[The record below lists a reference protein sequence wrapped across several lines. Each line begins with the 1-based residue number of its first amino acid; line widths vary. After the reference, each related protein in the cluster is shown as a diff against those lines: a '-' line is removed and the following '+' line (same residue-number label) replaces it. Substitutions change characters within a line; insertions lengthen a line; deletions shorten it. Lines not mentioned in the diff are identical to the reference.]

1 MAVRKDK
8 GTAEA
13 QFQQIL
19 EDASKV
25 HSDSKEKYK
34 LGDFLNPPINNVQD
48 LIALVGKQNDQFTKF
63 REKRQNIF
71 SAMSACLTPVEVI
84 GEVVSGAAKE
94 SFAPAEGIFG
104 AVALLINAARDVS
117 SAYDTIVE
125 LFEVLRDFTSRLD
138 VYVQYKMGT
147 ALRNK
152 VVVILAHLF
161 EVFVLAAK
169 EIRRGRIK
177 AYFKTLI
184 GMGTPVQEALQ
195 RLKDLN
201 IGEERQVLA
210 DTYGGV
216 NKLNLTTEGMA
227 TKLDQM
233 NATMNQIRSE
243 GRERTIAA
251 HQDKLKEIL
260 DPSPFP
266 EDFFNMF
273 NKSRAESTGDWILTD
288 GGFKAWLN
296 KETNFLWITGAAGT
310 GKSYLT
316 TKLISWS
323 TENIPRLAYF
333 YFRDNNP
340 ETRSVLQ
347 ALRDLAY
354 QLSESD
360 PFYAKQLLKNLRSID
375 EIRTIPSAYRKL
387 FVEPFQQDDQQ
398 KIIYI
403 FLDGIDE
410 ADSVGIDELLE
421 QLGTD
426 NERPE
431 HISFQVALIGR
442 TYMNEKVTYSLDPD
456 NRGTQVITTL
466 HVTPDRN
473 ADDVKLYIENSVWH
487 LRNLS
492 RTPPDFRQKIID
504 AMIKQAD
511 GLFILA
517 KFMLEDISRKRHPQ
531 SILTSLQSYPK
542 EINGIIAQTLKN
554 LSETLY
560 EDQTRDLN
568 EMLQWAACAEEVL
581 SLEQLEAVLIM
592 RFGDPPFHLEETL
605 RGQYACFF
613 ELEREDGLTT
623 DDLIREHEKQ
633 QRIKNGDFGSGRRSS
648 SASRPGSGRSGS
660 PKSPTILGRQVDLG
674 RNLSPQ
680 RRVSP
685 IAGLSPV
692 RGSPGRGVS
701 PAANSDLFDPMSEMD
716 FRSSK
721 THTWITFFHS
731 SIKEFF
737 STENSAKFGSGV
749 GFDPLISRIHILKT
763 CLSIFTDKA
772 AFDKYRLSASG
783 HESIKQYAAWYWQE
797 HLAVLDPATVP
808 GPEKKVL
815 GEYVYKMLTDDNI
828 ILDWTLMYEKNDEG
842 LDVLTDPNMKGLKR
856 WMGDPDVLASLSPEA
871 REWASK
877 GVKESPGI
885 FKPIGDLYA
894 RAWLSEDFKKYV
906 PTLFCFKIVQS
917 IAFMQEGLSWS
928 DCNTHWIDIPVEKRI
943 AKAGE
948 WAKIPE
954 SAHWHRR
961 FGSTYLTNGMHNKA
975 LEHYNSAL
983 ALDNNSVETRGRI
996 AYCLSRDGRFKEA
1009 LEQTLKCEAIEEE
1022 SIASGKLDEQALKS
1036 CKWRLYKDHIL
1047 IACCYEELNKV
1058 DPALEYFLKSMKSA
1072 KDVGLDRKECKE
1084 YFEPELGYLE
1094 LLATE
1099 NRHEVVI
1106 QFLKQL
1112 HEQVTDAEHKRTR
1125 LVDFLLEFHNKPLVI
1140 DWIPKAASKVGETEF
1155 VYDCLQLTIDV
1166 ATLIRDPLKALYLRL
1181 SLGTT
1186 YTYSRDI
1193 DDAQDLF
1200 EGITQLGYRPRGNV
1214 PTRQAYALAFQKL
1227 ASLYKERIL
1236 HAGLNTPEAN
1246 TWLEDLEKV
1255 KQKQSRHQNFDMPIE
1270 MVGSDVN
1277 IAAIYMILFNRLLG
1291 RSSNTDRDLR
1301 QLINDSLDILSDDDV
1316 QNDEYALDNLL
1327 GLFIAADDIDNAL
1340 ALSQSMRKV
1349 DPRVLASTPEDSP
1362 VLQRMEPK
1370 LPEIQTMRQN
1380 CAQCLDL
1387 IPPSDEFYICEYC
1400 METIKL
1406 PSTTAKAKEWID
1418 NNHQISR
1425 TEDFTMLDFLSPRKL
1440 LTQLTLSAGLV
1451 AAQLQTITNFG
1462 PTYNTQLTMQAY
1474 IPNNLPS
1481 SPAVM
1486 LAGIQLHA
1494 CGGNGPGYFQATK
1507 YRSLADSRGVILI
1520 FPSSQKDFNCWDVA
1534 STKTLKHDGQ
1544 GDSQVLVS
1552 MVDYVIK
1559 TYKADPKKVFVTGTS
1574 SGCMMTNV
1582 LAATYPDRFA
1592 AATCYSGVAAGCMA
1606 GSPGSSPISSDRVC
1620 SDGKII
1626 KTGQQWASQVRSMYP
1641 GYSGSYPRFKT
1652 WHGTAD
1658 NLVFYQNFLE
1668 QIKEWSTIHGVSFTR
1683 NETSTPQSGY
1693 TTMIYGDGTKFVA
1706 VSAAGVGHVVPT
1718 NENLDFKWFGL
1729 N

>member
-1 MAVRKDK
+1 MAVLKDAARKGD
-8 GTAEA
+8 TAEA
-13 QFQQIL
+13 QFAHIL
-19 EDASKV
+19 DDASKLYSS
-25 HSDSKEKYK
+25 SDSDSFKK
-34 LGDFLNPPINNVQD
+34 LADFLNPPLHNVKD
-48 LIALVGKQNDQFTKF
+48 LVSQVEKQNGQFAQF
-63 REKRQNIF
+63 REKRQSVF
-71 SAMSACLTPVEVI
+71 SALAACLDPVEQI
-84 GEVVSGAAKE
+84 GQIVSGAAQDT
-94 SFAPAEGIFG
+94 FAPAEGIFG
-104 AVALLINAARDVS
+104 AVAYLIGAARDVS

-125 LFEVLRDFTSRLD
+125 LFELLKDFTSRLD
-138 VYVQYKMGT
+138 VYVQYRMGS

-152 VVVILAHLF
+152 VVTILAQLF

-169 EIRRGRIK
+169 EIRRGRFK
-177 AYFKTLI
+177 AYFRNLVGK
-184 GMGTPVQEALQ
+184 GTPVQEALDN
-195 RLKDLN
+195 LKALN

-216 NKLNLTTEGMA
+216 SKLNVATENMQS
-227 TKLDQM
+227 KLDEM
-233 NATMNQIRSE
+233 NRTMMQIRSE
-243 GRERTIAA
+243 GRERTVAA

-266 EDFFNMF
+266 VDFFNMF

-288 GGFKAWLN
+288 GGFRAWLD
-296 KETNFLWITGAAGT
+296 KMTNFLWITGASGT
-310 GKSYLT
+310 GKSFLT
-316 TKLISWS
+316 TRLISWGS
-323 TENIPRLAYF
+323 DRIPRLAYF

-347 ALRDLAY
+347 ALRDVAY

-360 PFYAKQLLKNLRSID
+360 PFYAKQLLKGVQNID

-387 FVEPFQQDDQQ
+387 FVQPFQEEAQP
-398 KIIYI
+398 KTIYI

-410 ADSVGIDELLE
+410 ADSEGVQELLE
-421 QLGTD
+421 QLGSSD
-426 NERPE
+426 ESVRRPK
-431 HISFQVALIGR
+431 HVTIQVALIGR
-442 TYMNEKVTYSLDPD
+442 TYMTETVTYTLDPD
-456 NRGTQVITTL
+456 NRGSQVITTL

-473 ADDVKLYIENSVWH
+473 AEDVKLYIEDSVWH

-517 KFMLEDISRKRHPQ
+517 KFMIEDISRKRHPQ

-633 QRIKNGDFGSGRRSS
+633 QRIKNGDLGSGRRSS

-660 PKSPTILGRQVDLG
+660 PKSPTIFGRQPGTPDLA
-674 RNLSPQ
+674 RNLSPL
-680 RRVSP
+680 RRASP
-685 IAGLSPV
+685 THGLSPV

-701 PAANSDLFDPMSEMD
+701 PAANSDLFDPMSDMD

-721 THTWITFFHS
+721 TNTWITFFHS
-731 SIKEFF
+731 SIKGFF
-737 STENSAKFGSGV
+737 STENSSKYGTGI
-749 GFDPLISRIHILKT
+749 GFDPLVSRIHILKT
-763 CLSIFTDKA
+763 CLSIFTNKA
-772 AFDKYRLSASG
+772 GFEKYRLSPSG
-783 HESIKQYAAWYWQE
+783 RESIKQYSAWYWQE

-808 GPEKKVL
+808 ASDKKVL

-842 LDVLTDPNMKGLKR
+842 LEVLTDANMKGLKK
-856 WMGDPDVLASLSPEA
+856 WIADPDVLASLSPKA

-877 GVKESPGI
+877 AVKESPGI

-917 IAFMQEGLSWS
+917 IAFMQDGYSWS
-928 DCNTHWIDIPVEKRI
+928 DCNTHWTEIPVDKRI
-943 AKAGE
+943 VKASE

-954 SAHWHRR
+954 TAHWHRR
-961 FGSTYLTNGMHNKA
+961 CGSTYLTNGMHNKA
-975 LEHYNSAL
+975 LGHYDRAL

-996 AYCLSRDGRFKEA
+996 AYCLSRDGRYKEA
-1009 LEQTLKCEAIEEE
+1009 LDQALKCEIIERE
-1022 SIASGKLDEQALKS
+1022 SIDSGKLDEQALKS

-1058 DPALEYFLKSMKSA
+1058 DQALDYFLKSMVSA

-1094 LLATE
+1094 LVATE
-1099 NRHEVVI
+1099 NRHEAVI
-1106 QFLKQL
+1106 KFLEQL
-1112 HEQVTDAEHKRTR
+1112 SEQVTDAEQNRTR

-1140 DWIPKAASKVGETEF
+1140 DWIPKAASKVGATEF
-1155 VYDCLQLTIDV
+1155 VYDRLLFTIDV
-1166 ATLIRDPLKALYLRL
+1166 ATVSRLPLKALYLRL
-1181 SLGTT
+1181 SLGAT

-1193 DDAQDLF
+1193 EAALDLF

-1236 HAGLNTPEAN
+1236 HAGLRTAEAEE
-1246 TWLEDLEKV
+1246 WLKELEKIKH
-1255 KQKQSRHQNFDMPIE
+1255 KQNRHQNHDMPIE

-1277 IAAIYMILFNRLLG
+1277 IAAIYMILFNRLLE
-1291 RSSNTDRDLR
+1291 RSSSTDRDLR
-1301 QLINDSLDILSDDDV
+1301 KLINDSLDILSDDDV
-1316 QNDEYALDNLL
+1316 SNDEYALDNLL
-1327 GLFIAADDIDNAL
+1327 GLFIAADDIENAM

-1349 DPRVLASTPEDSP
+1349 DPKILASTPEDSP
-1362 VLQRMEPK
+1362 ILQRVDPK

-1387 IPPSDEFYICEYC
+1387 IPPSDEYYICEFC
-1400 METIKL
+1400 METYDTKCMAVIKGVGNKTSDHRDDL
-1406 PSTTAKAKEWID
+1406 ICRSDHKWFAVPPLRMVLHRGEILLRSGKVASFGEW
-1418 NNHQISR
+1418 
-1425 TEDFTMLDFLSPRKL
+1425 K
-1440 LTQLTLSAGLV
+1440 AGLE
-1451 AAQLQTITNFG
+1451 
-1462 PTYNTQLTMQAY
+1462 
-1474 IPNNLPS
+1474 
-1481 SPAVM
+1481 
-1486 LAGIQLHA
+1486 
-1494 CGGNGPGYFQATK
+1494 
-1507 YRSLADSRGVILI
+1507 
-1520 FPSSQKDFNCWDVA
+1520 QKW
-1534 STKTLKHDGQ
+1534 G
-1544 GDSQVLVS
+1544 
-1552 MVDYVIK
+1552 
-1559 TYKADPKKVFVTGTS
+1559 
-1574 SGCMMTNV
+1574 
-1582 LAATYPDRFA
+1582 R
-1592 AATCYSGVAAGCMA
+1592 
-1606 GSPGSSPISSDRVC
+1606 
-1620 SDGKII
+1620 
-1626 KTGQQWASQVRSMYP
+1626 
-1641 GYSGSYPRFKT
+1641 
-1652 WHGTAD
+1652 
-1658 NLVFYQNFLE
+1658 
-1668 QIKEWSTIHGVSFTR
+1668 QIK
-1683 NETSTPQSGY
+1683 
-1693 TTMIYGDGTKFVA
+1693 K
-1706 VSAAGVGHVVPT
+1706 
-1718 NENLDFKWFGL
+1718 
-1729 N
+1729 

>member
-8 GTAEA
+8 DTAEA
-13 QFQQIL
+13 QFAQIL
-19 EDASKV
+19 DDASKLYS
-25 HSDSKEKYK
+25 SDSKDK
-34 LGDFLNPPINNVQD
+34 LGDFLNPPINNVTD
-48 LIALVGKQNDQFTKF
+48 LIKQVDKQNDQFTKF
-63 REKRQNIF
+63 REKRQSIF
-71 SAMSACLTPVEVI
+71 SAMAACLTPVEVI
-84 GEVVSGAAKE
+84 GEIVSGAAAD

-104 AVALLINAARDVS
+104 AVAYLIGAARDVS

-125 LFEVLRDFTSRLD
+125 LFEHLKDFTSRLD
-138 VYVQYKMGT
+138 VYVQYKMGN

-152 VVVILAHLF
+152 VVNILAQLF

-169 EIRRGRIK
+169 EVRRGRFK
-177 AYFKTLI
+177 AYFRTVFGK
-184 GMGTPVQEALQ
+184 GTPVQEALDK
-195 RLKDLN
+195 LKALN

-216 NKLNLTTEGMA
+216 NKLNLTTENMQS
-227 TKLDQM
+227 KLEEMNETMMQM
-233 NATMNQIRSE
+233 RSE

-266 EDFFNMF
+266 EDFFAMF

-288 GGFKAWLN
+288 GGFNAWLDR
-296 KETNFLWITGAAGT
+296 KTNFLWITGAAGT

-316 TKLISWS
+316 TRLVSWG
-323 TENIPRLAYF
+323 TEHIPRLAYF

-387 FVEPFQQDDQQ
+387 FVQPFQQEEQQ
-398 KIIYI
+398 KAIYI

-410 ADSVGIDELLE
+410 ADSAEVEELLQQMGSDDE
-421 QLGTD
+421 SD
-426 NERPE
+426 KRPK
-431 HISFQVALIGR
+431 HVTLQVALIGR
-442 TYMNEKVTYSLDPD
+442 TYMTEAVTYTLDPG

-473 ADDVKLYIENSVWH
+473 AEDVKLYIENSVWH

-542 EINGIIAQTLKN
+542 EINGIIGQTLKN

-568 EMLQWAACAEEVL
+568 EMLQWVACAEEVL

-633 QRIKNGDFGSGRRSS
+633 QRIKNGDLGSGRRSS

-660 PKSPTILGRQVDLG
+660 PKSPTVFGRSPDLG
-674 RNLSPQ
+674 RNLSPL
-680 RRVSP
+680 RRTSP
-685 IAGLSPV
+685 IQALGPG

-721 THTWITFFHS
+721 TNTWITFFHS
-731 SIKEFF
+731 SVKEFF
-737 STENSAKFGSGV
+737 STQNSSKLGAGI
-749 GFDPLISRIHILKT
+749 GFDPLISRIHILRT
-763 CLSIFTDKA
+763 CLSIFTNKA
-772 AFDKYRLSASG
+772 AFEKYRLSASG
-783 HESIKQYAAWYWQE
+783 RESMKQYAAWYWQE
-797 HLAVLDPATVP
+797 HLAVLDPKTVP
-808 GPEKKVL
+808 APEKKEL
-815 GEYVYKMLTDDNI
+815 GEYVHKMLTDENT

-842 LDVLTDPNMKGLKR
+842 LDVLTDANMKGLKR
-856 WMGDPDVLASLSPEA
+856 WMGDPDVQSSLSPEA

-894 RAWLSEDFKKYV
+894 RAWLSEDFKKYI

-917 IAFMQEGLSWS
+917 IAFMQEGYSWS
-928 DCNTHWIDIPVEKRI
+928 DCNTHWTEIPVENRI
-943 AKAGE
+943 VKAAE

-961 FGSTYLTNGMHNKA
+961 FGSTYLTNDMHNKA
-975 LEHYNSAL
+975 LGHYDKAL

-1047 IACCYEELNKV
+1047 IANCYEELHKV
-1058 DPALEYFLKSMKSA
+1058 DQALEYFLKAMKSA
-1072 KDVGLDRKECKE
+1072 KVVGLDRKECKE

-1094 LLATE
+1094 LVATE
-1099 NRHEVVI
+1099 NRHETVI

-1112 HEQVTDAEHKRTR
+1112 SEQVTDAEHKRTR

-1140 DWIPKAASKVGETEF
+1140 DWIPKAASKVGETDFIYESLLF
-1155 VYDCLQLTIDV
+1155 TIEV
-1166 ATLIRDPLKALYLRL
+1166 ATATRDPLKALYLRL
-1181 SLGTT
+1181 ALGAT

-1193 DDAQDLF
+1193 DSALDLF
-1200 EGITQLGYRPRGNV
+1200 ESITQLGYRPRGNV

-1236 HAGLNTPEAN
+1236 HAGLRTPEAD
-1246 TWLEDLEKV
+1246 TWLEDLEKI
-1255 KQKQSRHQNFDMPIE
+1255 KQKQSRHQNHDMPIE

-1291 RSSNTDRDLR
+1291 RSSSTDRDLR

-1327 GLFIAADDIDNAL
+1327 GLFIAADDIENAL

-1349 DPRVLASTPEDSP
+1349 DPKVFTSTPEDSP
-1362 VLQRMEPK
+1362 VLSRIEPK

-1387 IPPSDEFYICEYC
+1387 IPPSDEYYICEYC
-1400 METIKL
+1400 METYDAKCMAVIKSEGNKTSDHRDDL
-1406 PSTTAKAKEWID
+1406 ICRSD
-1418 NNHQISR
+1418 HQW
-1425 TEDFTMLDFLSPRKL
+1425 FTVPPLGRVLHRGEIL
-1440 LTQLTLSAGLV
+1440 LA
-1451 AAQLQTITNFG
+1451 
-1462 PTYNTQLTMQAY
+1462 
-1474 IPNNLPS
+1474 
-1481 SPAVM
+1481 
-1486 LAGIQLHA
+1486 
-1494 CGGNGPGYFQATK
+1494 NGK
-1507 YRSLADSRGVILI
+1507 
-1520 FPSSQKDFNCWDVA
+1520 VA
-1534 STKTLKHDGQ
+1534 SFNEW
-1544 GDSQVLVS
+1544 
-1552 MVDYVIK
+1552 
-1559 TYKADPKKVFVTGTS
+1559 KAV
-1574 SGCMMTNV
+1574 
-1582 LAATYPDRFA
+1582 
-1592 AATCYSGVAAGCMA
+1592 
-1606 GSPGSSPISSDRVC
+1606 
-1620 SDGKII
+1620 
-1626 KTGQQWASQVRSMYP
+1626 
-1641 GYSGSYPRFKT
+1641 
-1652 WHGTAD
+1652 
-1658 NLVFYQNFLE
+1658 LE
-1668 QIKEWSTIHGVSFTR
+1668 QKWGR
-1683 NETSTPQSGY
+1683 N
-1693 TTMIYGDGTKFVA
+1693 K
-1706 VSAAGVGHVVPT
+1706 
-1718 NENLDFKWFGL
+1718 
-1729 N
+1729 

>member
-8 GTAEA
+8 DGAEA
-13 QFQQIL
+13 QFAQIL
-19 EDASKV
+19 DDASKLY
-25 HSDSKEKYK
+25 SDSSKNK
-34 LGDFLNPPINNVQD
+34 LVDFLNPPISSVKGLLGQID
-48 LIALVGKQNDQFTKF
+48 KQNEQFGKF
-63 REKRQNIF
+63 REKRQSIF
-71 SAMSACLTPVEVI
+71 SALAACLTPVEVI
-84 GEVVSGAAKE
+84 GEIVSGAAAD

-104 AVALLINAARDVS
+104 AVAYLINAARDVS

-125 LFEVLRDFTSRLD
+125 LFELLKDFTSRLD
-138 VYVQYKMGT
+138 VYIQYKMGS

-152 VVVILAHLF
+152 VVTILATLF
-161 EVFVLAAK
+161 EVFILAAK
-169 EIRRGRIK
+169 EIRRGRFK
-177 AYFKTLI
+177 AYFRSVFGK
-184 GMGTPVQEALQ
+184 GTPVQESLDK
-195 RLKDLN
+195 LKALN

-216 NKLNLTTEGMA
+216 SKLNVTTENMQS
-227 TKLDQM
+227 KLDEM
-233 NATMNQIRSE
+233 NQTMMQIRSE

-288 GGFKAWLN
+288 EGFKAWLAM
-296 KETNFLWITGAAGT
+296 KTNFLWITGASGT

-316 TKLISWS
+316 TRLISWGA
-323 TENIPRLAYF
+323 EKIPRLAYF

-347 ALRDLAY
+347 ALRDVAY

-387 FVEPFQQDDQQ
+387 FVQPFQEDTQP
-398 KIIYI
+398 KTVYI
-403 FLDGIDE
+403 FLDGVDE
-410 ADSVGIDELLE
+410 ADSTEVEELLE
-421 QLGTD
+421 QLGSD
-426 NERPE
+426 DESVRRPK
-431 HISFQVALIGR
+431 HIKLQVALIGR
-442 TYMNEKVTYSLDPD
+442 TYLTEVVTYALDPD
-456 NRGTQVITTL
+456 NRGSQVITTL

-473 ADDVKLYIENSVWH
+473 ADDVKMYIEDSVWH
-487 LRNLS
+487 LRNLT

-531 SILTSLQSYPK
+531 SILTSLKSYPK

-560 EDQTRDLN
+560 EDQTKDLN
-568 EMLQWAACAEEVL
+568 EMLQWASCAEEVL

-592 RFGDPPFHLEETL
+592 KFGDPPFHLEETL

-633 QRIKNGDFGSGRRSS
+633 QRIKNGDLGSGRRSS

-660 PKSPTILGRQVDLG
+660 PKSPTIFGRQTGTPDLA
-674 RNLSPQ
+674 RNLSPL
-680 RRVSP
+680 RRASP
-685 IAGLSPV
+685 TQALSPV

-701 PAANSDLFDPMSEMD
+701 PAANSDLFDPMSDMD

-721 THTWITFFHS
+721 TNTWITFFHS
-731 SIKEFF
+731 SIKGFF
-737 STENSAKFGSGV
+737 STENSAKLGSGI

-763 CLSIFTDKA
+763 CLSIFTHKA
-772 AFDKYRLSASG
+772 AFEKHRLGPSG
-783 HESIKQYAAWYWQE
+783 RESIKQYAAWYWQE

-808 GPEKKVL
+808 GPEKKEL
-815 GEYVYKMLTDDNI
+815 GQYVYKMLTDDNI

-842 LDVLTDPNMKGLKR
+842 LDVLTDANMKGLKR
-856 WMGDPDVLASLSPEA
+856 WMGDPDVLSSLTPEA

-917 IAFMQEGLSWS
+917 IAFMQEGYSWS
-928 DCNTHWIDIPVEKRI
+928 DCNNHWTEIPVDKRI
-943 AKAGE
+943 VKAAE

-961 FGSTYLTNGMHNKA
+961 CGSTYLTNNMNNKA
-975 LEHYNSAL
+975 LSHYDQAL

-1009 LEQTLKCEAIEEE
+1009 LEQALKCEVIEQE

-1036 CKWRLYKDHIL
+1036 CKWRLYKDHIV
-1047 IACCYEELNKV
+1047 IACCYEELNKI
-1058 DPALEYFLKSMKSA
+1058 DQALEYFLKSMKSG
-1072 KDVGLDRKECKE
+1072 KDAGLDRRECKE

-1094 LLATE
+1094 LMATE
-1099 NRHEVVI
+1099 NRHEAVI

-1112 HEQVTDAEHKRTR
+1112 SGQVTDAEQNRTR

-1155 VYDCLQLTIDV
+1155 VYDRLLFTIDV
-1166 ATLIRDPLKALYLRL
+1166 ATATRDPLKALYLRL
-1181 SLGTT
+1181 SLGAT

-1193 DDAQDLF
+1193 DAALDLF

-1227 ASLYKERIL
+1227 ASLYKERVL
-1236 HAGLNTPEAN
+1236 HAGLKTPEADS
-1246 TWLEDLEKV
+1246 WLEDLEKI
-1255 KQKQSRHQNFDMPIE
+1255 KQKQNRHQNLDMPIE

-1277 IAAIYMILFNRLLG
+1277 TAAIYMILFNRLLG
-1291 RSSNTDRDLR
+1291 RSSSTDRDLR

-1327 GLFIAADDIDNAL
+1327 GLFIAADDIENAL

-1349 DPRVLASTPEDSP
+1349 DPKILTSTPNDSP

-1387 IPPSDEFYICEYC
+1387 IPPSDEYYICEYC
-1400 METIKL
+1400 METYDAKCMAVIKGEGNKTSDHRDDL
-1406 PSTTAKAKEWID
+1406 ICRSDHKW
-1418 NNHQISR
+1418 
-1425 TEDFTMLDFLSPRKL
+1425 FTVPTLGRVLHRGEIL
-1440 LTQLTLSAGLV
+1440 LV
-1451 AAQLQTITNFG
+1451 
-1462 PTYNTQLTMQAY
+1462 
-1474 IPNNLPS
+1474 
-1481 SPAVM
+1481 
-1486 LAGIQLHA
+1486 
-1494 CGGNGPGYFQATK
+1494 NGK
-1507 YRSLADSRGVILI
+1507 
-1520 FPSSQKDFNCWDVA
+1520 VA
-1534 STKTLKHDGQ
+1534 SFGEW
-1544 GDSQVLVS
+1544 
-1552 MVDYVIK
+1552 
-1559 TYKADPKKVFVTGTS
+1559 
-1574 SGCMMTNV
+1574 
-1582 LAATYPDRFA
+1582 
-1592 AATCYSGVAAGCMA
+1592 
-1606 GSPGSSPISSDRVC
+1606 
-1620 SDGKII
+1620 
-1626 KTGQQWASQVRSMYP
+1626 KTG
-1641 GYSGSYPRFKT
+1641 
-1652 WHGTAD
+1652 
-1658 NLVFYQNFLE
+1658 LE
-1668 QIKEWSTIHGVSFTR
+1668 H
-1683 NETSTPQSGY
+1683 
-1693 TTMIYGDGTKFVA
+1693 
-1706 VSAAGVGHVVPT
+1706 
-1718 NENLDFKWFGL
+1718 KWGREKQ
-1729 N
+1729 